1 MVKRILLISFIIIFL
16 DQLTK
21 IIFTDVH
28 KGIINY
34 AENTGAAFSI
44 LTGQTTFLILT
55 TIIIISFLI
64 YYLIKNKE
72 YYLPLTFLIA
82 GSLSNLFDRI
92 YFGFVRDFID
102 LQIWPIFNIADSV
115 NVIGAILLIYL
126 VSKKESNSSPQKSQ
140 PTSSHHHH

>member
-1 MVKRILLISFIIIFL
+1 MVKKIFLISFIIIFL

-21 IIFTDVH
+21 ILFTNVH

-44 LTGQTTFLILT
+44 LSNQTTFLIFI
-55 TIIIISFLI
+55 TISIIGFLV

-102 LQIWPIFNIADSV
+102 LQIWPIFNIADSF

-126 VSKKESNSSPQKSQ
+126 LSTKSSSQKSQ
-140 PTSSHHHH
+140 PTSSHNHH

>member
-1 MVKRILLISFIIIFL
+1 MVKKIFLISFIIIFL

-21 IIFTDVH
+21 ILFTDVH
-28 KGIINY
+28 KGLINY

-44 LTGQTTFLILT
+44 LTNQTTFLIFV
-55 TIIIISFLI
+55 TIIIIGFLT

-92 YFGFVRDFID
+92 YFGYVRDFID
-102 LQIWPIFNIADSV
+102 LQIWPIFNIADSF
-115 NVIGAILLIYL
+115 NVIGAALLIYMI
-126 VSKKESNSSPQKSQ
+126 SKKPNSSSQKSQ
-140 PTSSHHHH
+140 PTSSRHHH